1 MKVIKLYYC
10 ILLLPMALVVSSCS
24 SNSAKADDPK
34 VLVMDSISTELENT
48 NKDLD
53 EKTSKLE
60 ESLKKAE
67 ELETKK

>member
-1 MKVIKLYYC
+1 MKVIKFYYGLL
-10 ILLLPMALVVSSCS
+10 ILPVALILSSCS
-24 SNSAKADDPK
+24 NNSAKADDPK
-34 VLVMDSISTELENT
+34 VLVMDSISTELEST
-48 NKDLD
+48 NKELD